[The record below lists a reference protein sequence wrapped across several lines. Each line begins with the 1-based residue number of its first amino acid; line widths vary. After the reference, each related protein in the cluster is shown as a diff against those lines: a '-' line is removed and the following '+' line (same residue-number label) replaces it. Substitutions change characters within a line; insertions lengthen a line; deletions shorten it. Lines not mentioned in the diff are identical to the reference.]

1 MAPTIGRAVDS
12 VISQSYADWE
22 MIIVDNGGDK
32 AFDASL
38 EAYSGEARIKV
49 FSGTFEDRSKAR
61 NHGILH
67 SSGDF
72 ITFLDADDALAPD
85 YLSAFEEIFSRDSNC
100 IAISDIMK
108 IEGGRQSHWN
118 KASLFDGNRLR
129 YAANEGNITFAAKRE
144 CFVELPFRYDYWE
157 DKLWLGL
164 MGEKHNFS
172 FTGKPYYEYHI
183 TSKIYSESDFLDA
196 MDVEIE
202 AIKTLYSETGPVYSK
217 TYHKEAALNDFYI
230 KKAYVALSLS
240 YFELAK
246 DIIYNKVR
254 FIGNLKTW
262 LRVLKLRWMFL
273 NKRT

>member
-22 MIIVDNGGDK
+22 MIIVDNGGDE

-67 SSGDF
+67 SSGDL
-72 ITFLDADDALAPD
+72 ITCLDADDALAPD

-108 IEGGRQSHWN
+108 IEGGRQIHWN
-118 KASLFDGNRLR
+118 KALLFDGNRLR

-164 MGEKHNFS
+164 MGEKVDFVY
-172 FTGKPYYEYHI
+172 TGKPLYHYYI
-183 TSKIYSESDFLDA
+183 TSKIYTEDDFRHTMAIELCALD
-196 MDVEIE
+196 
-202 AIKTLYSETGPVYSK
+202 TLYDEISVDYGKAYPKPV
-217 TYHKEAALNDFYI
+217 ALNDFYI
-230 KKAYVALSLS
+230 KKSYVALACGYREVAHRLI
-240 YFELAK
+240 FG
-246 DIIYNKVR
+246 KVR
-254 FIGNLKTW
+254 VRGGLRTF
-262 LRVLKLRWMFL
+262 LRVMKLRMMYLWGKF
-273 NKRT
+273 